1 MKKIKII
8 LLMLCIWITEAIP
21 TSAISVSAQFSCVM
35 EAETGQVLYEK
46 NAYSRHSMASTTK
59 IMTALLAIEKGNLSD
74 MVTVSKQA
82 AGTEGTSLYLAAGDT
97 VTLSDLLYGLL
108 LQSGNDAAI
117 AIAEHISGSV
127 EQFAESMTARAK
139 EIGAQNTAFQNPNGL
154 DAEGHYTTAYDL
166 ALITREALKNE
177 TFAEIAATKSKTIQD
192 GKQTVVNHNKL
203 LTLYPGCVGVKTGFT
218 KKTGRCLVSSAVRDG
233 KQFICVTLHAPDDWN
248 DHTRLLDYAFS
259 ETIRYPLIA
268 KGMTVNSTTVKNG
281 VSASVELT
289 ATEDFYITARKAD
302 PFQNID
308 IRLEIPESFTA
319 PIFKG
324 ETAGC
329 AKIYCGDAVIGTVPL
344 ETAADVEVKTSDGGK
359 EFFKF
364 FKKLWYFG
372 CV

>member
-8 LLMLCIWITEAIP
+8 LLAFGILVLGTIP
-21 TSAISVSAQFSCVM
+21 ADAISVSAQFSCVM

-46 NAYSRHSMASTTK
+46 NAYSQHSMASTTK

-74 MVTVSKQA
+74 VVTVSKNA
-82 AGTEGTSLYLAAGDT
+82 VGTEGTSLYLQAGDK

-127 EQFAESMTARAK
+127 EQFAEDMTVRAK
-139 EIGAQNTAFQNPNGL
+139 EIGANSTAFQNPNGL

-166 ALITREALKNE
+166 ALITREALKNK
-177 TFAEIAATKSKTIQD
+177 TFSEIAATKSKTIQD

-203 LTLYPGCVGVKTGFT
+203 LNLYPGCVGVKTGFT

-233 KQFICVTLHAPDDWN
+233 KQFICVTLNAPDDWN

-268 KGMTVNSTTVKNG
+268 KGMTVNSVTVKNG
-281 VSASVELT
+281 KTSSVELT
-289 ATEDFYITARKAD
+289 AKEDFYVTATKTN
-302 PFQNID
+302 PFDGVD
-308 IRLEIPESFTA
+308 IRLQIPDSFTA
-319 PIFKG
+319 PVQK
-324 ETAGC
+324 ETAAGY
-329 AKIYCGDAVIGTVPL
+329 ANIYRNDILLGQIPL
-344 ETAADVEVKTSDGGK
+344 ETAADIEIKATDDGK
-359 EFFKF
+359 EFWKY